1 MPSNP
6 RSELDDAAAQFTVV
20 RPRLFGIA
28 YRMSGSV
35 SEAEDIVQD
44 VWLRWQNYDRSK
56 VENPAAF
63 LSTTTTRLAINTIQS
78 ARARHETYVGPWL
91 PEPVDTS
98 ADPALG
104 AERGEALGFAVL
116 LLLEKLSP
124 TERAAY
130 VLRESFDY
138 PYRQIGEII
147 EVTEANA
154 RQLVTRARKH
164 IASESSAT
172 VSTSDHRRLL
182 AAFVD
187 AARTGD
193 LEALTALFAADVV
206 SSSDG
211 GGVEGVLAARIPIM
225 GDERV
230 AKFVAAFSSHF
241 WSDAQITWVQ
251 ANGAPSVL
259 LSRDDVPYTLLIAT
273 VSRSGIAQL
282 HWVMNPAKLA
292 GFSRHAYGASE
303 LRTSGQG

>member
-1 MPSNP
+1 M
-6 RSELDDAAAQFTVV
+6 L
-20 RPRLFGIA
+20 
-28 YRMSGSV
+28 GSA

-44 VWLRWQNYDRSK
+44 VWLRWQAYDRST
-56 VENPAAF
+56 VENTAAF
-63 LSTTTTRLAINTIQS
+63 LSTTTTRLAINAGQS
-78 ARARHETYVGPWL
+78 ARARHETYIGPWL

-104 AERGEALGFAVL
+104 AVRGEALGFAVL

-164 IASESSAT
+164 IAAESSAP

-182 AAFVD
+182 TAFVD
-187 AARTGD
+187 AAQTGD
-193 LEALTALFAADVV
+193 LEALTALLTADVV
-206 SSSDG
+206 SNSDG
-211 GGVEGVLAARIPIM
+211 GGVKDVLAARIPIM

-241 WSDAQITWVQ
+241 WTGAQITWVQ
-251 ANGAPSVL
+251 ANGAPAIL
-259 LSRDDVPYTLLIAT
+259 LSRDGVRYTLLAAT
-273 VSRSGIAQL
+273 ATPSGITHL
-282 HWVMNPAKLA
+282 HWVMNPTKLE
-292 GFSRHAYGASE
+292 GFSRRSAAATAEDSTRG
-303 LRTSGQG
+303 

>member
-1 MPSNP
+1 MPRNP
-6 RSELDDAAAQFTVV
+6 RSELDDAAAEFNLV
-20 RPRLFGIA
+20 RPKLFGIA
-28 YRMSGSV
+28 YRMLGSA

-44 VWLRWQNYDRSK
+44 VWLRWQAYDRSK

-63 LSTTTTRLAINTIQS
+63 LSTTTTRLAINAVQS
-78 ARARHETYVGPWL
+78 ARARHETYIGPWL

-104 AERGEALGFAVL
+104 AVRGEALGFAVL
-116 LLLEKLSP
+116 LLLEKLTP

-164 IASESSAT
+164 IAAGGSAP

-182 AAFVD
+182 TAFVD
-187 AARTGD
+187 AAQTGD
-193 LEALTALFAADVV
+193 LEALTAVLAADVV
-206 SSSDG
+206 SNSDG
-211 GGVEGVLAARIPIM
+211 GGIEGVLAARIPIM
-225 GDERV
+225 GDARV

-241 WSDAQITWVQ
+241 WTGAQITWVQ

-259 LSRDDVPYTLLIAT
+259 LSRDGLPYTLLSAT
-273 VSRSGIAQL
+273 TTSSGIEQL
-282 HWVMNPAKLA
+282 HWVMNPTKLD
-292 GFSRHAYGASE
+292 GFRSSADAASE
-303 LRTSGQG
+303 HSTSG